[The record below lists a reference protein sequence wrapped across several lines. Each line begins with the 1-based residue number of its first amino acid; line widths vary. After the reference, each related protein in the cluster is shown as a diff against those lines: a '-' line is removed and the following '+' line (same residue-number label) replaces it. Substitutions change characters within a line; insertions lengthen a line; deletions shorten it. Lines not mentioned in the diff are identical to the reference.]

1 MPLTFQVVSFM
12 QACGPAGA
20 GILRARRRETAG
32 SRLAL
37 ATRAPAIFD
46 AAMRCRRTSIL
57 LLAALGAG
65 CAVPVRVVAP
75 ANTATDVPR
84 DRLAADLAAA
94 DVVVFGERHDAAAVH
109 AEHLRILRELHAQR
123 PDLVVTME
131 MFERDVQPVLWQYL
145 VGDIDE
151 SEFLARSRPWSN
163 YATDYRPI
171 VEYARENHIEV
182 LAANAP
188 RAAVARVRE
197 RGSQALEPSPFVAR
211 STTAPDDDYFD
222 AFRAAMALHPGVSG
236 DADLRRY
243 YEAQCLVDD
252 TMAETGVDRL
262 QAVRAGERA
271 PLIVHFCGHMH
282 SDHGRGTVA
291 RIRQRLP
298 RARIAVLGVATAAP
312 DGSALQPIEA
322 TLADYVLLLP
332 AAGPD
337 AADVAPP
344 PRAAAP
350 LATSPAAV
358 PSAAAAP
365 GAAARTAPP
374 AEPGGRPGLGFRPDY
389 DADVE
394 GCAVADLV
402 PGGAAAAAGIEVG
415 DVIVALG

>member
-1 MPLTFQVVSFM
+1 MIV
-12 QACGPAGA
+12 
-20 GILRARRRETAG
+20 
-32 SRLAL
+32 AL
-37 ATRAPAIFD
+37 A
-46 AAMRCRRTSIL
+46 
-57 LLAALGAG
+57 AG

-75 ANTATDVPR
+75 ADTATDVPR
-84 DRLAADLAAA
+84 ERLAADLAAA

-109 AEHLRILRELHAQR
+109 QEHLRILRELHARR

-151 SEFLARSRPWSN
+151 SEFLARSRPWPN
-163 YATDYRPI
+163 YGTDYRPI
-171 VEYARENHIEV
+171 VEFARSNHIEV

-197 RGSQALEPSPFVAR
+197 RGSPALEPSPFVAR

-222 AFRAAMALHPGVSG
+222 AFRTAMAQHPGLSG

-252 TMAETGVDRL
+252 TMAETVVDRL
-262 QAVRAGERA
+262 QVVRAGERA
-271 PLIVHFCGHMH
+271 PLVVHFCGHMH

-298 RARIAVLGVATAAP
+298 HARIAVLGVATAAP
-312 DGSALQPIEA
+312 DGSAAAALEA
-322 TLADYVLLLP
+322 SLADYVLLLP
-332 AAGPD
+332 HEAPD
-337 AADVAPP
+337 ADDAAPP

-350 LATSPAAV
+350 VATSPAAA
-358 PSAAAAP
+358 PP
-365 GAAARTAPP
+365 GAAPRTAPA

-394 GCAVADLV
+394 GCAVADV
-402 PGGAAAAAGIEVG
+402 IPGGAAAAAGIEVG
-415 DVIVALG
+415 DVIVALGDVACDSVAGYAAALNTLSIGDRVEVTLRRGSRELKLPVVVGRSNR